1 MNILTYLILF
11 SSTLLS
17 TLLLK
22 LVQTKQINK
31 MFTNYTNTT
40 RKRRAARIV
49 ELDEVRARF
58 DEASA
63 KVGNLNENLSRIE
76 KFFEASAQNSVEH

>member
-1 MNILTYLILF
+1 MNILTYFILF

-49 ELDEVRARF
+49 ELKEVRAQCN
-58 DEASA
+58 EVSA
-63 KVGNLNENLSRIE
+63 NADNLNKSLNRIE

>member
-11 SSTLLS
+11 SLTLLS

-22 LVQTKQINK
+22 LLQTKQINK
-31 MFTNYTNTT
+31 MLADYTNTT

-63 KVGNLNENLSRIE
+63 KVGNLNETLSRIE

>member
-49 ELDEVRARF
+49 ELDKIRAQCDEVSENT
-58 DEASA
+58 D
-63 KVGNLNENLSRIE
+63 NLNESLSRIE